1 MGSQRALGLKGE
13 AAHDRLEKS
22 RWVSRKRWDLCRVL
36 REINTWVLR
45 ERERDVGWNRH
56 SLLGKVFKT
65 QCLCE
70 SGALQLS
77 WQKCEANNDRVAK

>member
-22 RWVSRKRWDLCRVL
+22 RWASRKRWGLCRVL

-45 ERERDVGWNRH
+45 ERKGRGVEQAFSIRQGV
-56 SLLGKVFKT
+56 
-65 QCLCE
+65 
-70 SGALQLS
+70 
-77 WQKCEANNDRVAK
+77 